1 MIGIFDSGFGGL
13 QSLSYIRSLYPQ
25 YDYIFLAD
33 RKNFPYGSKTPEEIQ
48 AHTFAALD
56 WLFAQGAKLVI
67 VACNTAAAYAIRSR
81 QQQFP
86 EKKALSVTVPGVERL
101 VKLCHSHIGVL
112 ATQAT
117 VMSGVYN
124 DLFTKLGG
132 QEDANLQLVMAPEL
146 IDIVES
152 GEYAS
157 DHSKKL
163 VKEYLAKFPKKMEC
177 LVLWCTHFPALI
189 PLIREDYTGTI
200 IDPAWESAQKLWPYL
215 EKHSEISERL
225 GKRGSLKLY
234 TTGRV
239 ATFLEVGKNFLPDI
253 DGVEHVEL

>member
-1 MIGIFDSGFGGL
+1 MIGIFDSGFGWL

-33 RKNFPYGSKTPEEIQ
+33 RKNFPYGNKTPEEIEQ
-48 AHTFAALD
+48 HTFAALHR
-56 WLFAQGAKLVI
+56 LFDQWAKLVI
-67 VACNTAAAYAIRSR
+67 VACNTASAYAIRPWQS
-81 QQQFP
+81 QFP
-86 EKKALSVTVPGVERL
+86 DKKALSVTIPGVERL
-101 VKLCHSHIGVL
+101 VESCHNHIGVL

-124 DLFTKLGG
+124 ELFTKLGG
-132 QEDANLQLVMAPEL
+132 QSDADLQLIMAPEL

-157 DHSKKL
+157 DKSKKL
-163 VKEYLAKFPKKMEC
+163 VKEYLGKFNKKMEC

-189 PLIREDYTGTI
+189 PLIREEYTGTI
-200 IDPAWESAQKLWPYL
+200 IDPAWESAQTLWPYL
-215 EKHSEISERL
+215 TKHEEIS
-225 GKRGSLKLY
+225 GKLWRHGSLKLY

-239 ATFLEVGKNFLPDI
+239 ETFLEVGKNFLPTI
-253 DGVEHVEL
+253 EGVEHVDL